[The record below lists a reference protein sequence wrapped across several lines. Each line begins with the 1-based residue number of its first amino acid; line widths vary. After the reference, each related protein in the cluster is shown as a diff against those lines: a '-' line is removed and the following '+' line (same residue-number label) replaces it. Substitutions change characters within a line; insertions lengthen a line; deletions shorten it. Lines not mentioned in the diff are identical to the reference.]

1 MSEQQ
6 STELALPVITEDKY
20 PALYVSG
27 GLDSYYQSIRE
38 QVMSEVPDL
47 TTKKGIARIKSLA
60 AMVSSSK
67 VAVEKPGRE
76 YLKQLKEMPK
86 VIEATLRDWNQKMD
100 SLRDEVRKPVTEM
113 EEAEKA
119 RIVALE
125 LRVYEIKQIGEL
137 ITTDLDSFA
146 LNELSDSLNKILIDD
161 SFQEFIDVAKH
172 AKANIESKLQQFLSV
187 RIQFEEGQK
196 ELARFRL
203 EQEERDRIQREKDIA
218 DKARHE
224 AEQKA
229 MREKLEAEQRE
240 RAAKDAQLK
249 AEQDAYELQQKLEQE
264 RKDALLRQQQAAEQA
279 AERERQR
286 QIEEQNK
293 IKYEAEQVRIQEEIK
308 AADVEHRKEV
318 NNEILSDLII
328 GAKAK
333 GIELSV
339 DTAKVIVQIIATGK
353 IRHTTIKY

>member
-6 STELALPVITEDKY
+6 NTELALPVITEDKY

-27 GLDSYYQSIRE
+27 GLDSYYQTIRE

-47 TTKKGIARIKSLA
+47 TTKKGIARVKSLA

-100 SLRDEVRKPVTEM
+100 SLRDEVRKPVTDM
-113 EEAEKA
+113 EDAEKA

-125 LRVYEIKQIGEL
+125 LRVNEIKQIGDSV
-137 ITTDLDSFA
+137 TTDLDS
-146 LNELSDSLNKILIDD
+146 LVLGELLESLNKISIDD
-161 SFQEFIDVAKH
+161 SFQEFKEVAQH
-172 AKANIESKLQQFLSV
+172 AKSNVESKLQQFLSV
-187 RIQFEEGQK
+187 RVQFEEGQK
-196 ELARFRL
+196 ELARLRA

-218 DKARHE
+218 DQARRE
-224 AEQKA
+224 AEQKV
-229 MREKLEAEQRE
+229 MKEKLEAEQRE

-264 RKDALLRQQQAAEQA
+264 RKDALLRQQQAVEQA

-286 QIEEQNK
+286 HIEEQNK
-293 IKYEAEQVRIQEEIK
+293 IKYEAEQARIQEEIK
-308 AADVEHRKEV
+308 AADIAHRKEV

-328 GAKAK
+328 GAKGKGVDLPVDVAK
-333 GIELSV
+333 GIILM
-339 DTAKVIVQIIATGK
+339 IATGK
-353 IRHTTIKY
+353 VRHTSIKY

>member
-6 STELALPVITEDKY
+6 NTELALPVITEDKY

-27 GLDSYYQSIRE
+27 GLDGYYQTIRE

-47 TTKKGIARIKSLA
+47 TTKKGIARVKSLA

-113 EEAEKA
+113 EDAEKA
-119 RIVALE
+119 RIFALE
-125 LRVYEIKQIGEL
+125 LRVNEIKQIGDS
-137 ITTDLDSFA
+137 ITTDLDSSA
-146 LNELSDSLNKILIDD
+146 LSDLQDSLNKILIDD
-161 SFQEFIDVAKH
+161 SFQEFKDVAEL
-172 AKANIESKLQQFLSV
+172 AKNQVNTKIKQFLSV
-187 RIQFEEGQK
+187 RVQFEEGQK
-196 ELARFRL
+196 ELARLRA
-203 EQEERDRIQREKDIA
+203 EQEEQARIQHEKDIA
-218 DKARHE
+218 DQARCE

-240 RAAKDAQLK
+240 RAAKDAKLK

-264 RKDALLRQQQAAEQA
+264 RKDALLRQQQAVEQA

-293 IKYEAEQVRIQEEIK
+293 IKYEAEQARIQEEIK

-318 NNEILSDLII
+318 NNEILTDLIAA
-328 GAKAK
+328 AKSKGIDISIDVAK
-333 GIELSV
+333 GIISS
-339 DTAKVIVQIIATGK
+339 IANGK
-353 IRHTTIKY
+353 IRNVTIKY

>member
-47 TTKKGIARIKSLA
+47 NTKKGIARIKSLA

-187 RIQFEEGQK
+187 RIQFEEGKK

-224 AEQKA
+224 AEQNA

-249 AEQDAYELQQKLEQE
+249 AEQDAFELQQKLEQE
-264 RKDALLRQQQAAEQA
+264 RKDALLRQQQAVEQA

-286 QIEEQNK
+286 HIEEQNK

>member
-6 STELALPVITEDKY
+6 NTELALPVITEDKY

-27 GLDSYYQSIRE
+27 GLDGYYQSIRE

-47 TTKKGIARIKSLA
+47 TTKKGISRVKSLA

-113 EEAEKA
+113 EEAEKD
-119 RIVALE
+119 RIVAIE
-125 LRVYEIKQIGEL
+125 LRVNEIKQIGDL

-146 LNELSDSLNKILIDD
+146 LSEMQDNLNKISIDD
-161 SFQEFIDVAKH
+161 SFQEFIEVAKH
-172 AKANIESKLQQFLSV
+172 AKASVESKLQQFLQV
-187 RIQFEEGQK
+187 RVQFEEGQK
-196 ELARFRL
+196 ELARLRL

-218 DKARHE
+218 NQARHE

-229 MREKLEAEQRE
+229 MREKLDAEQRE
-240 RAAKDAQLK
+240 KAAKEAQLK

-264 RKDALLRQQQAAEQA
+264 RKDALLRQQQAVEQA

-293 IKYEAEQVRIQEEIK
+293 IKYEAEQARIQEEIK

-318 NNEILSDLII
+318 NNEILSDLIV

-339 DTAKVIVQIIATGK
+339 DSAKAIVSIIATGK
-353 IRHTTIKY
+353 VRHATIKY